1 MAGNTRISGDMLKIT
16 DRETDDDV
24 RDSEKALAQAEQKA
38 VAAKEEVHK
47 QQVLAAQNE
56 INQHFDNDDLA
67 DTLDIQ
73 TRGGDTDSESD
84 SDSD

>member
-1 MAGNTRISGDMLKIT
+1 MMAGNTRISGDMLKIT

-47 QQVLAAQNE
+47 QQVLAA
-56 INQHFDNDDLA
+56 
-67 DTLDIQ
+67 
-73 TRGGDTDSESD
+73 
-84 SDSD
+84 